1 MWSHLFFFIS
11 SKFQSMKMLY
21 LKECIRKCVIQKFLD
36 NNAHSYPYK
45 VHIIEIQNEL
55 EWEFNGDTLIL

>member
-1 MWSHLFFFIS
+1 MRSYYFFFIS

-36 NNAHSYPYK
+36 NNVHSYPYK

-55 EWEFNGDTLIL
+55 E